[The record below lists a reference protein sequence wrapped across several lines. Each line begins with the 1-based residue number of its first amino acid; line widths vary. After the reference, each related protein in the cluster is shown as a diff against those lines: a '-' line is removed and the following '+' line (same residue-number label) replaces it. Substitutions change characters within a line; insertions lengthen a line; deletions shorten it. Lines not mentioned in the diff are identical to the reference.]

1 MILNNFVQAWWA
13 AMVILHGE
21 YGLSQGYMITG
32 EERRMIAKIS
42 VHTEKYHDVS
52 CSCFHVSSKILP
64 IDSV

>member
-1 MILNNFVQAWWA
+1 
-13 AMVILHGE
+13 MVILHGE